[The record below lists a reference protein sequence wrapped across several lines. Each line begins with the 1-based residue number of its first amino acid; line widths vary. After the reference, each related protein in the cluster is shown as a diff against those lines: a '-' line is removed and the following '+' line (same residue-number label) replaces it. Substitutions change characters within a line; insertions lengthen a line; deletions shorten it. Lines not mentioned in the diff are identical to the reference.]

1 MSEKTVAQK
10 LLIKPGYTVLF
21 VNPPVDLPTLLGEM
35 PSALNTVPA
44 AGESTDFILAFIASR
59 AELEAA
65 LPVLKM
71 RMKPGGLLWV
81 AYHKGTSKV
90 KIDINRDSIYTYGLT
105 LGLTGVAMIA
115 INDDWAALRLKA
127 GV

>member
-10 LLIKPGYTVLF
+10 LLIKEGYTVLF
-21 VNPPVDLPTLLGEM
+21 VNPPADLSALLGGL
-35 PSALNTVPA
+35 PAGVNTSPA
-44 AGESTDFILAFIASR
+44 ADVAVDFILAFIANR

-65 LPVLKM
+65 LPALKP

-90 KIDINRDSIYTYGLT
+90 KTDINRDSIYAYGLT
-105 LGLTGVAMIA
+105 IGLTGVAMVA
-115 INDDWAALRLKA
+115 INEDWAALRMKK
-127 GV
+127 V

>member
-10 LLIKPGYTVLF
+10 LLIKEGYTVLL
-21 VNPPVDLPTLLGEM
+21 VNPPADLSALLGGL
-35 PSALNTVPA
+35 PAGVNTSPPA
-44 AGESTDFILAFIASR
+44 GVAVDFILAFIANR

-65 LPVLKM
+65 LPALKP

-90 KIDINRDSIYTYGLT
+90 KTDINRDSIYAYGLT
-105 LGLTGVAMIA
+105 IGLTGVAMVA
-115 INDDWAALRLKA
+115 INEDWAALRMKK
-127 GV
+127 V